1 MKITKAQ
8 LQRIIREE
16 KARLQSKRLNE
27 SFNSEQILRMGTG
40 GAAMATA
47 IDELRGEWMGLGQAD
62 PDMAMRPVGNA
73 GWEMQVDEAISSLVE
88 QIMNAVDEVEE
99 GLINGDY
106 A

>member
-1 MKITKAQ
+1 MRITEQQ
-8 LQRIIREE
+8 LRRIIREE
-16 KARLQSKRLNE
+16 RARLRGRRLNE
-27 SFNSEQILRMGTG
+27 SFNSEQLMRMGTG

-47 IDELRGEWMGLGQAD
+47 VDDLRGDWMGLGQAD
-62 PDMAMRPVGNA
+62 PAQPVDHA
-73 GWEMQVDEAISSLVE
+73 GWELQVDEAISSLVE

>member
-1 MKITKAQ
+1 MKITKTQ

-16 KARLQSKRLNE
+16 RARLRGRRLNE
-27 SFNSEQILRMGTG
+27 SFNSEQLMRMGTG

-47 IDELRGEWMGLGQAD
+47 VDELRGDWMGLGQAD
-62 PDMAMRPVGNA
+62 PDMAMRPGGHA
-73 GWEMQVDEAISSLVE
+73 GWELQVDEAISSLVE